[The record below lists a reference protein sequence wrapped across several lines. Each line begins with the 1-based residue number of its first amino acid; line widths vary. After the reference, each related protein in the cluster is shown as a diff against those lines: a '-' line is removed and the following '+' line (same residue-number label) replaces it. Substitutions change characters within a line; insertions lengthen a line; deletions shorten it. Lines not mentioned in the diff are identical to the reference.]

1 MGNEKILLAKMYYD
15 EYLSMPREPA
25 GVNEKLEKYKK
36 KILDDADFGD
46 VEIEVNGRCLTVN
59 HALILKH
66 ALIGLCD
73 AFPKN
78 DAPNAAQ
85 RYEDAEA
92 SLKGYYSSAKSK
104 AERKYRRKNRE
115 ALLYDKLS
123 EIESAYDRYAACCN
137 EGADSD
143 AKQMLGD
150 IYSYLVF
157 YYRPDEKGKAAVGA
171 IIQRAQERGIAIPS
185 LQYSACTPIEL
196 AKRLDEEHIR
206 EKKKAAI
213 RYLMD
218 PQINTVTAS
227 EISELESAAGI
238 ELHEHYQLL
247 TRLDPTVEV
256 EYAVATF
263 KSELEDMKDIT
274 DEAREALLSADAEV
288 RTDLIFTPWRT
299 VMWNSTPATYY
310 WKQKWRGADDIWRW
324 YEGNYTLGGGTAT
337 RMESLGSLSKYT
349 KTENWKDRPHS
360 SLKENDKYIMP
371 EKQLPDFPSEISA
384 SEYVARREII
394 GELKARREYVD
405 NAELIV
411 SCTVEPRYDFSLGYL
426 AFFPLYSIWIKSG
439 GYVAYGFA
447 DATVTGRVTVL
458 EVSKIHDD
466 DIELLVSARF
476 KTDDFKTRAEKLSAG
491 AGGKALASGEVKRS
505 TLLSRIS
512 TWSTVIIS
520 LATILLRGGK
530 AGLIS
535 FLPALIALILPKR
548 SSNRIVRIIMTVL
561 TVAALLASLVIFSTS
576 VLFGQGEALPEAY
589 RAVHSFF

>member
-15 EYLSMPREPA
+15 EYLSMPRESA

-46 VEIEVNGRCLTVN
+46 VEIEVNGRRLTVN
-59 HALILKH
+59 HALIFKH
-66 ALIGLCD
+66 ALIGLYD

-78 DAPNAAQ
+78 DAPSAAQ
-85 RYEDAEA
+85 KYEDVEA
-92 SLKGYYSSAKSK
+92 SLKDYYSSAKRK
-104 AERKYRRKNRE
+104 AEREYRRKNKE
-115 ALLYDKLS
+115 ALLYEKLS
-123 EIESAYDRYAACCN
+123 EIESAYDRYAACCD
-137 EGADSD
+137 ESTDD
-143 AKQMLGD
+143 YAKQMLGD

-185 LQYSACTPIEL
+185 LQYSACTPREL
-196 AKRLDEEHIR
+196 SERLDEEHIR

-218 PQINTVTAS
+218 PQIETVGVS
-227 EISELESAAGI
+227 EISDLESTAGI

-256 EYAVATF
+256 DYAVATF

-274 DEAREALLSADAEV
+274 DEAREALISADAEV
-288 RTDLIFTPWRT
+288 KTDLIFTPWRT

-337 RMESLGSLSKYT
+337 RMESLGSLSQYT
-349 KTENWKDRPHS
+349 KTENWRDRPHS

-371 EKQLPDFPSEISA
+371 EKKSPDFPSEISA
-384 SEYVARREII
+384 SEYVARRDII

-411 SCTVEPRYDFSLGYL
+411 SCTGEPSYDFSLGYL

-439 GYVAYGFA
+439 SYVAYGFA
-447 DATVTGRVTVL
+447 DATVSGKVTVL

-466 DIELLVSARF
+466 DIELLVSEKF
-476 KTDDFKTRAEKLSAG
+476 KADEFKTRAEKLSAG
-491 AGGKALASGEVKRS
+491 AGGAALASGEVKRS

-512 TWSTVIIS
+512 TWATVIVS
-520 LATILLRGGK
+520 LATMLIARGKVGLLS
-530 AGLIS
+530 L
-535 FLPALIALILPKR
+535 LPALIALLLPKR
-548 SSNRIVRIIMTVL
+548 SSKQSVRIIMTVL
-561 TVAALLASLVIFSTS
+561 TVAALFASLVIFSTS
-576 VLFGQGEALPEAY
+576 VLFGKGESLPEAY
-589 RAVHSFF
+589 RAVHLFF